1 MIGKD
6 PLISTAGLH
15 LVADKQTNKQAQK
28 QTRKLR
34 TMIGKDPLISTAGLH
49 LVADKQ
55 TIKQE
60 LR

>member
-1 MIGKD
+1 MLSATPPTLPCG
-6 PLISTAGLH
+6 A
-15 LVADKQTNKQAQK
+15 KQTNKQAQK